1 VRDRVGARCG
11 IPAAYGE
18 RKGQMDNS
26 FRRIAYLVVL
36 AISVVLVWAS
46 PAGATYVSGK
56 QEVVSAKKG
65 TFKMAG
71 GLIGS
76 WAITSF
82 KVLKTKPVLKAKGTE
97 SFNGCMDL
105 GHDGSCTGDP
115 SGTMDFTFN
124 YWAKVTGDDRL
135 QLGTCAHP
143 VVGGTGAFAGATGFL
158 MMVDTPIK
166 KKPFIK
172 THYEGDINLVGV
184 RSATA
189 SAPRHC

>member
-1 VRDRVGARCG
+1 
-11 IPAAYGE
+11 
-18 RKGQMDNS
+18 MDKAM
-26 FRRIAYLVVL
+26 RRLAGLVLL
-36 AISVVLVWAS
+36 ASAVALLWAT

-56 QEVVSAKKG
+56 QTIVSEKKG

-82 KVLKTKPVLKAKGTE
+82 KVQKTKPVFKAKGTE
-97 SFNGCMDL
+97 SFNGCMDV

-115 SGTMDFTFN
+115 SGTMDFTFK
-124 YWAKVTGDDRL
+124 YWAKIGDEKV

-143 VVGGTGAFAGATGFL
+143 VVGGTGGFSGATGFL

-166 KKPFIK
+166 RKPFIK
-172 THYEGDINLVGV
+172 THYEGDIRLGGV
-184 RSATA
+184 LSA
-189 SAPRHC
+189 SPKAPTHC